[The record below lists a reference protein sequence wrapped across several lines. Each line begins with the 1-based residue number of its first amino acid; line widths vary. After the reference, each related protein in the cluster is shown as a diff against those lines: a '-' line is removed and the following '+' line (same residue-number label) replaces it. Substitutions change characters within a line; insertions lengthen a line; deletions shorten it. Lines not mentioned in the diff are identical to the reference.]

1 MMVETATITELRK
14 ESVLEEEGLYA
25 ELKRLVEEKGLFKRQ
40 YHYYRFKISI
50 TFGLLV
56 LGWVALILIDNVW
69 LRMLDAAFAA
79 FIAVQVGFIGHDAG
93 HQQIFRAS
101 WKNDLLGLL
110 NGFSLGASYSW
121 WVDTHNR
128 HHGRPNQ
135 ISFDPAINYSIIA
148 FSEEQALEK
157 TGFAR
162 FIVKYQ
168 AFLFIPMLMLYPLSM
183 RIDSL
188 RYLLRERSRYRAL
201 EICSVLLYFPLYLL
215 FLFLLM
221 NVWEAIL
228 FAVIH
233 QVLFGLYISSV
244 FVPNHMGMPIV
255 NANENPDFLRQQVLT
270 SRNVKGHPLVDFLF
284 GGLNYQIE
292 HHLFPK
298 MPRNRL
304 RTARKLV
311 QEFLQ
316 QKSIAYHETGFI
328 QSFREIL
335 ADLHRVSKSI

>member
-1 MMVETATITELRK
+1 MIETATITELRK
-14 ESVLEEEGLYA
+14 EPIVERGEELYA
-25 ELKRLVEEKGLFKRQ
+25 ELKRLVEEKGLLKGQRL
-40 YHYYRFKISI
+40 YYRFKVSI
-50 TFGLLV
+50 TFALLA
-56 LGWVALILIDNVW
+56 LGWIALIFIDNVW
-69 LRMLDAAFAA
+69 LRMLDAAFVA

-101 WKNDLLGLL
+101 WKNDLLALL

-148 FSEEQALEK
+148 FSREQALEK
-157 TGFAR
+157 TGLAR
-162 FIVKYQ
+162 FIVKHQ
-168 AFLFIPMLMLYPLSM
+168 ALLFIPMLMLYPLSM

-188 RYLLRERSRYRAL
+188 RYLIRKGSRFRAL
-201 EICSVLLYFPLYLL
+201 EFLSVLLHFPLYFLCL
-215 FLFLLM
+215 FFLM
-221 NVWEAIL
+221 GFWQAIL

-233 QVLFGLYISSV
+233 QSLFGLYIFSV
-244 FVPNHMGMPIV
+244 FVPNHMGMPMV
-255 NANENPDFLRQQVLT
+255 NTEESWDFLRQQVFT

-304 RTARKLV
+304 RCARELV

-316 QKSIAYHETGFI
+316 QRSIAYHGPG
-328 QSFREIL
+328 SFSPSVRSLRI
-335 ADLHRVSKSI
+335 SIG